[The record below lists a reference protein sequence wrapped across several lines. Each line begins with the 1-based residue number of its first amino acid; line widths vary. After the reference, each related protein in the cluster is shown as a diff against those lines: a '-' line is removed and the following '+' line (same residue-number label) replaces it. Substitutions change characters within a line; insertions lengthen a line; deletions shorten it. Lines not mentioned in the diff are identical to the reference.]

1 MRRLSSLTAVA
12 LLAAAF
18 FWASPSRAQITN
30 AATING
36 SVKITTGNVYQTLL
50 PALGA
55 PPAIRRSLTIQN
67 NQATGTDSCYLI
79 IGTNQI
85 VPGTTAIASNI
96 TIAGNTITA
105 AQASIVLPPGVSY
118 TRYYPYVPSDA
129 IYGTCTTTADSIY
142 VDTQ

>member
-1 MRRLSSLTAVA
+1 LPVPCSRRPFSGLRRRELKSSLPQLSTARSRSSRLS
-12 LLAAAF
+12 AF
-18 FWASPSRAQITN
+18 CR
-30 AATING
+30 
-36 SVKITTGNVYQTLL
+36 
-50 PALGA
+50 LGA
-55 PPAIRRSLTIQN
+55 SGDPPVAHPN

-85 VPGTTAIASNI
+85 VPGSTAVASNI
-96 TIAGNTITA
+96 TIGGNTITA
-105 AQASIVLPPGVSY
+105 GQASIVLAPGISY